1 MLHTLPPGVMHTPGG
16 GRRTTEHK
24 SFPPERRAAGAH
36 PVLDAA
42 VLLVRPQVRQHR
54 EVPHPALAAAHR
66 LGAVAPPVVV
76 LQALH
81 AAQRSES
88 PVAPVPAAPL
98 HRAAEKPLL
107 LLLRLLQ
114 LLPGTPARPCCAITR
129 RDALV
134 LVAVAT
140 HVHPQ
145 VGLPLEALP
154 ADEAEVRALCHDLVH
169 VHINKVTAEVS
180 GSGGV
185 GMRGAAER
193 GCALS

>member
-81 AAQRSES
+81 AAQRSE
-88 PVAPVPAAPL
+88 PLVAPVPAAPL
-98 HRAAEKPLL
+98 HRAAEQPLR
-107 LLLRLLQ
+107 LLLRLL
-114 LLPGTPARPCCAITR
+114 PGIPARPCCGIPR

-134 LVAVAT
+134 LVAVT
-140 HVHPQ
+140 SHVHPQ

-154 ADEAEVRALCHDLVH
+154 ADEAEVRTLCHDLVH
-169 VHINKVTAEVS
+169 VHIDDVTAEVS

-185 GMRGAAER
+185 GRRGAAER